1 MAMIFDSHAHYDDS
15 AFDEDRDALLRSF
28 PARGVEG
35 VINCAVN
42 AASARQSVQLAETYP
57 HVWCAV
63 GIHPE
68 EAASAT
74 PEELEACLALATH
87 PKAVAIGEIG
97 LDYYWEENPPRALQ
111 QEVLRL
117 EHELAAKKEV
127 IRGLEGQERRRSTAV
142 ESQWEALKD
151 EITSLKRE
159 RELLGVGVGGG
170 REA

>member
-1 MAMIFDSHAHYDDS
+1 MRETEQI
-15 AFDEDRDALLRSF
+15 
-28 PARGVEG
+28 RG
-35 VINCAVN
+35 
-42 AASARQSVQLAETYP
+42 RQSRWDRRNLRTVSTHVTTREAE
-57 HVWCAV
+57 
-63 GIHPE
+63 
-68 EAASAT
+68 
-74 PEELEACLALATH
+74 ALRRQR
-87 PKAVAIGEIG
+87 
-97 LDYYWEENPPRALQ
+97 DDLQ

-142 ESQWEALKD
+142 ESQWEALKG